1 VRWLVCLYPAGWRR
15 RYGAELRTVL
25 AGERPTVRGVLD
37 VLLGALDAH
46 LHSELWRPQPAFE
59 RLSEP
64 GRRALALAQEE
75 ARRLRHGYLGTE
87 HVLLGLLREPDGAA
101 ARLLADLGV
110 GLDNVRA
117 RVEAIVGM
125 GAADLASGRCRRPAA
140 AGGLRFAPR
149 SKRVLQRA
157 AEEADRRHHAR
168 VGDVHLLLG
177 IVAEKEGV
185 AAGVLAQVGVV
196 NSPAFQARIAAALG
210 EEPAP

>member
-1 VRWLVCLYPAGWRR
+1 VGLYPAGWRR

-25 AGERPTVRGVLD
+25 AAERPTVRGVLD
-37 VLLGALDAH
+37 VLLGALDAY
-46 LHSELWRPQPAFE
+46 LHPELWRPRPAFE
-59 RLSEP
+59 RLGEP
-64 GRRALALAQEE
+64 GLRVLTLAQEE
-75 ARRLRHGYLGTE
+75 ARRLNHGYLGTE

-125 GAADLASGRCRRPAA
+125 GAADLTSGRCRRPAA
-140 AGGLRFAPR
+140 AGELRFAPR
-149 SKRVLQRA
+149 AKRVLQRA
-157 AEEADRRHHAR
+157 AEEADRRHDAR
-168 VGDVHLLLG
+168 VGDLHLLLG

-196 NSPAFQARIAAALG
+196 NSPAFQARIAATLRQ
-210 EEPAP
+210 EPAP